1 MNDQKHENLFSWLGK
16 AISEVKESY
25 READQ
30 KQKAQ
35 IENQKQAQQAQR
47 IQSRMTQIAEEL
59 FHVFRNQ
66 RYPYVNSITNAQQI
80 RFKDWKIVQER
91 PIFSYSLDIRAIYLN
106 PIDLAR
112 ICRQMNADIS
122 RYRSDMLLHN
132 GPDAFYPDF
141 MDLWYGLQIKSVR
154 NGTSDNELLI
164 DVVPAA
170 FWPEKILHRT
180 SSALAGRVGPDRPP

>member
-35 IENQKQAQQAQR
+35 IENQKQTQQAQR
-47 IQSRMTQIAEEL
+47 MQSRMTQIAEEL

-91 PIFSYSLDIRAIYLN
+91 PIFSYSLDIRVIYLN

-132 GPDAFYPDF
+132 GPNAFYPNF
-141 MDLWYGLQIKSVR
+141 MNLWYGLQIKSVR
-154 NGTSDNELLI
+154 NGTSDNEILI

-170 FWPEKILHRT
+170 F
-180 SSALAGRVGPDRPP
+180 

>member
-106 PIDLAR
+106 QIDLAR

-170 FWPEKILHRT
+170 F
-180 SSALAGRVGPDRPP
+180 